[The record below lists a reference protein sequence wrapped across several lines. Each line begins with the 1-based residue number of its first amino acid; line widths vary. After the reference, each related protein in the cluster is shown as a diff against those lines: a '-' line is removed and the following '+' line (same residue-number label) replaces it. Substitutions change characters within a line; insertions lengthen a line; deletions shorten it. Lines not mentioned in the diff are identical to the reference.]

1 MVVELVLTYRFV
13 LTAVLVASVAV
24 AAAAAV
30 VTVAVAVAVGLAAA
44 AAAAV
49 AVAVVVV
56 VVMAMVMVVVVV
68 VVRPRKDVNCP
79 HSTARRFSSCSR
91 PRRRGMIAGSFLP
104 ASASLA
110 LPPSGSLVSHL
121 GIQSSI
127 AHLLAMGSYSRS
139 GQVTAACMYGWM
151 DGWMDG

>member
-30 VTVAVAVAVGLAAA
+30 VTVAVAVAVGLAA

>member
-44 AAAAV
+44 AAV
-49 AVAVVVV
+49 AVAVV
-56 VVMAMVMVVVVV
+56 VVMAMVMVVVVVV

>member
-44 AAAAV
+44 AAAV

-56 VVMAMVMVVVVV
+56 VVMAMVMVVVV

-139 GQVTAACMYGWM
+139 GQVTAACMNGWM